1 VRGARAAALLLV
13 LPFAGCIFAVDH
25 GSRKGLEKRID
36 KLEKR
41 IQDIEKGRGHS
52 EGRKDSSFRTWYQ

>member
-13 LPFAGCIFAVDH
+13 LPFTGCIFAVDH
-25 GSRKGLEKRID
+25 GGRKGLEKRIE

-41 IQDIEKGRGHS
+41 VQRIEHQPER
-52 EGRKDSSFRTWYQ
+52 